1 MIPLP
6 SVLYAQT
13 DDGTIQQTLKNPFEA
28 AGFTEWSA
36 LQWAESITVV
46 IGILVL
52 IIVIG
57 NIIFQRR
64 LSPVAN
70 NALRLLGLCILPVFL
85 MLFGSFATFE
95 GSRRVEFCASCH
107 SAMSMYVDDLKDG
120 NSETLAALH
129 YKNRYIQEAHCYN
142 CHVDY
147 NLFGT
152 VKGKITGLKH
162 LYYWV
167 SGSPTA
173 RGIQQIELYGYY
185 SNQTCL
191 RCHAGSKKF
200 LEADEGVHLENA
212 PELLKKSADGE
223 PGLSCLE
230 CHAPA
235 HPSLEE
241 KENPDGGRQ

>member
-1 MIPLP
+1 MLTNP
-6 SVLYAQT
+6 SVVHAQIGE
-13 DDGTIQQTLKNPFEA
+13 GTIHQTLKNPFEA
-28 AGFTEWSA
+28 ANFTEWSA

-95 GSRRVEFCASCH
+95 GSKRVEFCASCH
-107 SAMSMYVDDLKDG
+107 SAMSMYVDDLKDS
-120 NSETLAALH
+120 NSKTLASVH

-142 CHVDY
+142 CHVNY
-147 NLFGT
+147 SVFGT
-152 VKGKITGLKH
+152 IRGKLVGLKH

-167 SGSPTA
+167 SDSPTA
-173 RGIQQIELYGYY
+173 GWEGTLSAPDTYENKESRITLV
-185 SNQTCL
+185 
-191 RCHAGSKKF
+191 
-200 LEADEGVHLENA
+200 ADLGF
-212 PELLKKSADGE
+212 
-223 PGLSCLE
+223 
-230 CHAPA
+230 
-235 HPSLEE
+235 
-241 KENPDGGRQ
+241 